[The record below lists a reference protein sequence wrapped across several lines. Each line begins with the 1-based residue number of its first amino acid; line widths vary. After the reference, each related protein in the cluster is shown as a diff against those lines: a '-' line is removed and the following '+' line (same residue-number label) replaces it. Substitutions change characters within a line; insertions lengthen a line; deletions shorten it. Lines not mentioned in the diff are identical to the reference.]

1 VSAGKARGNTVIRES
16 GRDERREGERKGE
29 EEMREQSL
37 SAVAN
42 GLV

>member
-1 VSAGKARGNTVIRES
+1 VSAGKAQGDTVIRES
-16 GRDERREGERKGE
+16 GRDKRREGERKGE
-29 EEMREQSL
+29 EAMREQSL